1 MEKYEYLNLLPKNLD
16 PIQKEACCATGNS
29 VVAAGAGSGKTQV
42 LATRFAW
49 LVMSENIPASQIL
62 TLTFTKKAAG
72 EMYRRIYD
80 TLSFFAH
87 NDKTPSLEKKRA
99 FQALEDFSEVHI
111 QTLDS
116 YCSGIVKQA
125 ANIYGIRPD
134 FSAGSSD
141 SKQEIR
147 NLALPFVFEHKNNLA
162 VQTYAQSGKFQDF
175 ANDFLAATIE
185 KYTSLITPHNYF
197 EDKLNLQEEKI
208 LFAWNRYVTGKI
220 IGNENLS
227 PELLKMENKMEEA
240 AATRNVSFIKNYKSL
255 AKQIQTEC
263 ENAFSES
270 TSKYMALAK
279 PNIDKSYEYN
289 DFLNKNFETKDALF
303 SEEGIKTA
311 QSILQQ
317 IDCFSFSQATPSNPD
332 KPIKNHI
339 MYFKDALQ
347 NTVKGICYFIIQHNQ
362 TKALFELFDEF
373 LASVNK
379 SKRISGN
386 LTFKDI
392 SELALKVLQEN
403 PELLLQEQN
412 SFSRIMIDEFQDN
425 NGKNRDLLF
434 LLCGNQEKL
443 FFVGD
448 EKQSIYKFRGAD
460 VSVFNELR
468 TLPVIKEPSP
478 MTYNYRSSLE
488 MLTAFNLMF
497 EGDFSIFNNKTTEL
511 FEAKYLTKAY
521 KYDPLK
527 KQVMKFPILTD
538 KTVPIH
544 ACLLNKDLLEYDM
557 LSEKDQQSFFIAK
570 TISEKLAADSSLS
583 ASDFAILDK
592 NRTDRAY
599 ITKWLNYFNIDYTQ
613 DQNNSLFQD
622 GPVNDIYNYLR
633 LCVYP
638 TDKSAMAAYLA
649 SPFCGKSIT
658 EVLNEM
664 SSLTSLYLPLRKII
678 LSQPLC
684 KTISDLWIQT
694 GYYYETLLNQNTAQ
708 FAEQFDMLFELAR
721 NTDESGKSIAWFVD
735 QLAIIKDSETSS
747 FSNEAEIE
755 TTDLTYPIE
764 KNNSVQIMTI
774 HKSKGLQFKH
784 VFIYGCINIKTKSE
798 KAKIFFEEETG
809 PSIADAKANN
819 YFYTIQKSLA
829 EAKELAEFRRLLY
842 VAITR
847 AIDSIYIVGS
857 WKQVPGKYSKKDDS
871 YPTHLLEQL
880 IRHYYPESE
889 KQYTFGMDKT
899 EYVENAPFD
908 FSTIPLIKKTDAYA
922 MVKLFERKKSIDFQQ
937 VQAIYSNEPTI
948 ILEEPVSNRKTPSS
962 LEKEYDCGKR
972 EDGDAGKIL
981 DSSPD
986 YLSNGEFTA
995 ADFGTLIH
1003 SYLEMQAKGMSPEDY
1018 VPEPKLFKNL
1028 GEKAIDEKKQL
1039 CILMCHEFSNHEIG
1053 KKFEAAKNAGLFYKA
1068 EWAFRM
1074 FHDET
1079 IFTGSIDLIFQNAN
1093 GTYTIVDY
1101 KSDNEINVEKYRG
1114 QQECYRHAASKLLNI
1129 PKEKI
1134 ECVLYFLKHK
1144 TLCQVFEQ

>member
-1 MEKYEYLNLLPKNLD
+1 MDKYEYLNLLPKNLD
-16 PIQKEACCATGNS
+16 PVQMEACCATGNS

-87 NDKTPSLEKKRA
+87 NDKTPALEKKRA
-99 FQALEDFSEVHI
+99 LQALEDFSEVHI

-134 FSAGSSD
+134 FSSGTSD

-147 NLALPFVFEHKNNLA
+147 NLALPFVFENRENLA
-162 VQTYAQSGKFQDF
+162 VKTYAQPGRFQDF
-175 ANDFLAATIE
+175 ANDILSHTIE
-185 KYTSLITPHNYF
+185 NYTSLITPENYF
-197 EDKLNLQEEKI
+197 SHKFQVQKEKI
-208 LFAWNRYVTGKI
+208 FFAWNRYVTGKN
-220 IGNENLS
+220 IGNEKLS
-227 PELLKMENKMEEA
+227 SELVKMESAMEEA
-240 AATRNVSFIKNYKSL
+240 AITRTISVIKNYKNL

-263 ENAFSES
+263 ENAFTES
-270 TSKYMALAK
+270 TSKYMSLAK

-289 DFLNKNFETKDALF
+289 DALNKNFESPEELF

-311 QSILQQ
+311 NAILEQME
-317 IDCFSFSQATPSNPD
+317 CFSFSQATPSKPD
-332 KPIKNHI
+332 KSVKNHI
-339 MYFKDALQ
+339 MYFKDTLQ
-347 NTVKGICYFIIQHNQ
+347 STVSGICCFIKQYQQI
-362 TKALFELFDEF
+362 KALFELFDKF
-373 LASVNK
+373 LSTVNT

-403 PELLLQEQN
+403 PEMLVQEQN

-434 LLCGNQEKL
+434 LLCGGGEKL

-468 TLPVIKEPSP
+468 TMPVIKEPSP

-488 MLTAFNLMF
+488 MITAFNLMF
-497 EGDFSIFNNKTTEL
+497 EGEFSIFNNQTQEL
-511 FEAKYLTKAY
+511 YEAKYLTKAY
-521 KYDPLK
+521 KYDPENK
-527 KQVMKFPILTD
+527 KVLDFPALSAD
-538 KTVPIH
+538 SVPIH
-544 ACLLNKDLLEYDM
+544 ACLLNKDLLEADH
-557 LSEKDQQSFFIAK
+557 LSEKDQQAYFIAK
-570 TISEKLAADSSLS
+570 TISDKLKEDSSLC

-592 NRTDRAY
+592 SRTDRPY

-613 DQNNSLFQD
+613 DQNISLFQD

-638 TDKSAMAAYLA
+638 ADKSAMAAYMA

-658 EVLNEM
+658 EVLNELA
-664 SSLTSLYLPLRKII
+664 SLTSLHLPLRNQI
-678 LSQPLC
+678 LSQPLST
-684 KTISDLWIQT
+684 TISDLWHKT

-721 NTDESGKSIAWFVD
+721 TTDENGKSIAWFVD
-735 QLAIIKDSETSS
+735 QLAIIKDSENSS
-747 FSNEAEIE
+747 FSSDAEIE
-755 TTDLTYPIE
+755 TGDLSYPIE
-764 KNNSVQIMTI
+764 KNETVQIMTI
-774 HKSKGLQFKH
+774 HKSKGLQFKQ
-784 VFIYGCINIKTKSE
+784 VFIYGCINIRTKTDN
-798 KAKIFFEEETG
+798 AKIFFEEETG
-809 PSIADAKANN
+809 PSIADSRSSN
-819 YFYTIQKSLA
+819 YFYTIQKSLSA
-829 EAKELAEFRRLLY
+829 DKELAEFRRLLY

-847 AIDSIYIVGS
+847 AINTIYIVGS
-857 WKQVPGKYSKKDDS
+857 WKQVPGKTARRDED

-880 IRHYYPESE
+880 IRHYYPDSE

-899 EYVENAPFD
+899 EYAKDAPFD
-908 FSTIPLIKKTDAYA
+908 FVAIPLVKKADAYA
-922 MVKLFERKKSIDFQQ
+922 TVKLYERKNSIDFEK
-937 VQAIYSNEPTI
+937 VSEIYSKEPVI
-948 ILEEPVSNRKTPSS
+948 PFEEPVSNRKTPSS
-962 LEKEYDCGKR
+962 LEKEYVSEKSQ
-972 EDGDAGKIL
+972 DGDAGQIL
-981 DSSPD
+981 DAAPD
-986 YLSNGEFTA
+986 YLSNGEFTP

-1003 SYLEMQAKGMSPEDY
+1003 SYLEMQAKGIAPEDY
-1018 VPEPKLFKNL
+1018 IPEPKLFKNL
-1028 GEKAIDEKKQL
+1028 GAKAIQEKMQL
-1039 CILMCHEFSNHEIG
+1039 CISMCKEFANHEIG
-1053 KKFEAAKNAGLFYKA
+1053 KQFSEAKEAGRFYKA
-1068 EWAFRM
+1068 EWSFRM
-1074 FHDET
+1074 FHEGS
-1079 IFTGSIDLIFQNAN
+1079 IFTGSIDLIFQTPDGN
-1093 GTYTIVDY
+1093 YTIVDY
-1101 KSDNEINVEKYRG
+1101 KSDTEINVEKYKG
-1114 QQECYRHAASKLLNI
+1114 QQNCYRIAASKLLEI
-1129 PKEKI
+1129 PEEKI

-1144 TLCQVFEQ
+1144 TLCKVSE